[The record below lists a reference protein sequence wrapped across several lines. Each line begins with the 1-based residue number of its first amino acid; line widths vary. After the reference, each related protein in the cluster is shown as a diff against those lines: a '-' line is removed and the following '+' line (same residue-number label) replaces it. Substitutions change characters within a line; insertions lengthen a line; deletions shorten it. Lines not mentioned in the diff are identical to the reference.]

1 MAILRLSVALFGFVA
16 VRGDPSVTVKLRG
29 TYRIQQKSNM
39 LYLDAYDSAND
50 GYGDY
55 MAVMNPL
62 QSNPSQWW
70 YVESTGGLDDQNY
83 YIRQVGKN
91 DGSVSG
97 RFLDADEASWQDY
110 EVLTRTAQANPSQEW
125 HFVATADEN
134 TFTIQQVGRNDGT
147 NWSPARYLDAYQGEG
162 TENNGYMV
170 VTRESQ
176 GDATQEWV
184 LTPLLPGDE
193 VLAEQLIASLA
204 QPRSM
209 WMVAPLP
216 LCIVA
221 GTSMAAVVIG
231 LMRRRDRS
239 LPADG
244 FAPLVNH
251 EDETA

>member
-1 MAILRLSVALFGFVA
+1 MAILRSAVALCGFFSVQ
-16 VRGDPSVTVKLRG
+16 GDPSVTVKLRG

-39 LYLDAYDSAND
+39 RYLDAFDSAND
-50 GYGDY
+50 GNGDY
-55 MAVMNPL
+55 MAVTNAL

-70 YVESTGGLDDQNY
+70 YVESIGGLDDQIY
-83 YIRQVGKN
+83 SIRQVGKN

-97 RFLDADEASWQDY
+97 RFLDAYELSSQNY
-110 EVLTRTAQANPSQEW
+110 EVLTRTAQGNPSQEW
-125 HFVATADEN
+125 HLVATADEN

-147 NWSPARYLDAYQGEG
+147 HWSPARYLDAYESGKH
-162 TENNGYMV
+162 MV

-193 VLAEQLIASLA
+193 VVADQLIASLA

-209 WMVAPLP
+209 WMVEPLP

-221 GTSMAAVVIG
+221 GTSMMAVVIG
-231 LMRRRDRS
+231 LMRRRNRS